1 MQNINPE
8 DLQEVSTEELT
19 AEETEVAIPE
29 IITNYIGE
37 TISEV
42 ADTAKDNLVEVVSTN
57 LSITAIK
64 IITLILLFILIRIA
78 LVCIKFIT
86 NIIANLPIISSIN
99 KIGGI
104 AYGIIEGL
112 FIIYLA
118 LAIAMAIST
127 ITGNNDI
134 LIYINQSNIGK
145 IMFNNN
151 ILLKII
157 FP

>member
-1 MQNINPE
+1 MPDIIN
-8 DLQEVSTEELT
+8 
-19 AEETEVAIPE
+19 
-29 IITNYIGE
+29 NYIVK
-37 TISEV
+37 TISEA
-42 ADTAKDNLVEVVSTN
+42 ADTAKDTIVETVATN

-78 LVCIKFIT
+78 LICIKFIT
-86 NIIANLPIISSIN
+86 NLISKLPIISSIN

-127 ITGNNDI
+127 MTGNTDI
-134 LIYINQSNIGK
+134 LIYINQSNIGR

-151 ILLKII
+151 ILFKII

>member
-1 MQNINPE
+1 MPDIIN
-8 DLQEVSTEELT
+8 
-19 AEETEVAIPE
+19 
-29 IITNYIGE
+29 NYISK
-37 TISEV
+37 TISEA
-42 ADTAKDNLVEVVSTN
+42 ADTAKDNIVDLVANN

-64 IITLILLFILIRIA
+64 IITLIILFILIRIA
-78 LVCIKFIT
+78 LVCVKFIT
-86 NIIANLPIISSIN
+86 DIISKLPIINSIN

-104 AYGIIEGL
+104 AYGLLEGL

-127 ITGNNDI
+127 MIGNSDI
-134 LIYINQSNIGK
+134 LTYINESNIGK
-145 IMFNNN
+145 MMFNNN

>member
-1 MQNINPE
+1 MPDIIN
-8 DLQEVSTEELT
+8 
-19 AEETEVAIPE
+19 
-29 IITNYIGE
+29 NYIGK
-37 TISEV
+37 TISEA
-42 ADTAKDNLVEVVSTN
+42 ADTAKDTIVETVAIN

-78 LVCIKFIT
+78 LICIKFIT
-86 NIIANLPIISSIN
+86 NLISKLPIISSIN
-99 KIGGI
+99 KIGGV

-127 ITGNNDI
+127 MTGNADI
-134 LIYINQSNIGK
+134 LIYINQSSIGK

>member
-1 MQNINPE
+1 MPDIIN
-8 DLQEVSTEELT
+8 
-19 AEETEVAIPE
+19 
-29 IITNYIGE
+29 NYIGK
-37 TISEV
+37 TISE
-42 ADTAKDNLVEVVSTN
+42 AANTAKDSIVETVATN
-57 LSITAIK
+57 LSVTAIK
-64 IITLILLFILIRIA
+64 IITLVLLFILIRIA

-86 NIIANLPIISSIN
+86 NIISKLPIISGIN

-104 AYGIIEGL
+104 VYGVIEGL
-112 FIIYLA
+112 FIIYLI
-118 LAIAMAIST
+118 LAITMAIST
-127 ITGNNDI
+127 MTGNTEI